1 MTKHPAA
8 ATLLAMSSVSDTT
21 TGTIG
26 IKVADGAYYP
36 ILQEGSSAKKRL
48 VLTTVKDNQPSVQ
61 IDLYKGRGDEIED
74 AVYIG
79 SLVIE
84 DIEPAAAGDPEIE
97 LTLGLDSENNLSATA
112 GDKSTGDT
120 QSLSVSLESL
130 DNLGIYDIP
139 EFDLEEEFSPDDVL
153 SREEETR
160 LRDDYPE
167 DEPRRLPRERRSR
180 LRILAMILLFIGL
193 AMLAAFLLY
202 SYFETR
208 NTGAGIVPPPAAGEP
223 AAEAPPAPAPVSP
236 PLVEKDTPR
245 EVPPDPPEA
254 PREPAA
260 VPGEGVWYQLQWGD
274 TLWDLSSSF
283 YRDPFRYG
291 QIAAENEIENP
302 DLIFAGRDIYIP
314 DPRR

>member
-1 MTKHPAA
+1 
-8 ATLLAMSSVSDTT
+8 MSSVSDTT

-84 DIEPAAAGDPEIE
+84 DIEPAAAGEPEIE

-139 EFDLEEEFSPDDVL
+139 EFDLEEEFRPEDVL

-160 LRDDYPE
+160 LRDDYSE
-167 DEPRRLPRERRSR
+167 DEASSLPRDRRSR
-180 LRILAMILLFIGL
+180 LRLLAMILLFLGL
-193 AMLAAFLLY
+193 ALLAAFLLY
-202 SYFETR
+202 SYFQTR
-208 NTGAGIVPPPAAGEP
+208 GNGAENVSPPAVEEP
-223 AAEAPPAPAPVSP
+223 AAEAAPAPVSP
-236 PLVEKDTPR
+236 PVVEK
-245 EVPPDPPEA
+245 EPPGELAPEA
-254 PREPAA
+254 SVLPREPSDTA
-260 VPGEGVWYQLQWGD
+260 GQGVWYQLQWGD

-291 QIAAENEIENP
+291 QIAAENEIDNP

>member
-1 MTKHPAA
+1 
-8 ATLLAMSSVSDTT
+8 MSSVSDTT

-26 IKVADGAYYP
+26 IKIANGAYYP

-48 VLTTVKDNQPSVQ
+48 VLTTVKDNQSSVQ
-61 IDLYKGRGDEIED
+61 IDLYKGRGEEIED

-84 DIEPAAAGDPEIE
+84 DIEPASGGEPEIE
-97 LTLGLDSENNLSATA
+97 LSLGLDSENNLSATA
-112 GDKSTGDT
+112 ADKSTGDT

-139 EFDLEEEFSPDDVL
+139 EFDLEEDFTPESVL

-160 LRDDYPE
+160 LHDDYS
-167 DEPRRLPRERRSR
+167 DDQTHYAGREGKSR
-180 LRILAMILLFIGL
+180 LRLFGLILLLIGL
-193 AMLAAFLLY
+193 ALLTAFLLF
-202 SYFETR
+202 SYFGSGEPDSEQT
-208 NTGAGIVPPPAAGEP
+208 AAQEP
-223 AAEAPPAPAPVSP
+223 AAEAPPAPVSP
-236 PLVEKDTPR
+236 PIVQEQPAEPVQPSPPPAPEMPDTPSA
-245 EVPPDPPEA
+245 DA
-254 PREPAA
+254 T
-260 VPGEGVWYQLQWGD
+260 GVWYQLQWGD

-283 YRDPFRYG
+283 YRDPFLYG
-291 QIAAENEIENP
+291 QIAAENEIANP

>member
-1 MTKHPAA
+1 
-8 ATLLAMSSVSDTT
+8 MSSVSDTT

-84 DIEPAAAGDPEIE
+84 DIEPAAAGEPEIE

-139 EFDLEEEFSPDDVL
+139 EFDLEEEFSPEDVL

-167 DEPRRLPRERRSR
+167 DEPSILPRERRSG
-180 LRILAMILLFIGL
+180 LRILAMILLYLGL

-208 NTGAGIVPPPAAGEP
+208 ENGTEDGSPTAVEEP
-223 AAEAPPAPAPVSP
+223 AAEAAPAPVSP
-236 PLVEKDTPR
+236 PMAEKEPPG
-245 EVPPDPPEA
+245 EVQPDPPEA

-260 VPGEGVWYQLQWGD
+260 AAEQGVWYQLQWGD

-291 QIAAENEIENP
+291 QIAAENEIDNP